1 MPKISL
7 VVCVYGDR
15 EPLAR
20 LLAES
25 SGCYDELLVVHDG
38 PDFQNVEELVQSWS
52 GRFYVRPRA
61 FCHEPHMPFAL
72 EKASCDWI
80 LKLDSDEYP
89 SRELRGWIT
98 KFRDQP
104 APEDISG
111 YQCIWPVWNGKKQV
125 TRYWPNKRTF
135 LYHRQR
141 IRYIGIAEMHF
152 FPDMPL
158 VKLPLVLQ
166 HEPATPSHGFKNI
179 FGKQRTRDARD
190 RAVQAILGSPLDHP
204 RWRYDDAAWPT
215 SIEEIRS
222 HPILTGLRRL
232 FVWPPRQA
240 VGMLLAGDFPHP
252 SVFAHAGT
260 FHATLCYEYCPQP
273 RLRRRRQTTPV
284 SST

>member
-1 MPKISL
+1 MPKVTL
-7 VVCVYGDR
+7 TVCVFGDR
-15 EPLAR
+15 KPLER
-20 LLAES
+20 LLANS
-25 SGCYDELLVVHDG
+25 DGCYDELLVVHDG
-38 PDFQNVEELVQSWS
+38 PDFQNVEELSRS
-52 GRFYVRPRA
+52 HGGRFYVCPRA
-61 FCHEPHMPFAL
+61 FCHEPHMPYAL
-72 EKASCDWI
+72 EKASYDWI
-80 LKLDSDEYP
+80 LKFDSDELP
-89 SRELRGWIT
+89 SPQLRDWIVR
-98 KFRDQP
+98 FRSQP
-104 APEDISG
+104 EPRDISG
-111 YQCIWPVWNGKKQV
+111 YQCIWPAWSGKRPT
-125 TRYWPNKRTF
+125 TRYWPNKRSF

-152 FPDMPL
+152 FPDMAM
-158 VKLPLVLQ
+158 VKLPLVLH

-260 FHATLCYEYCPQP
+260 FHATLCYEYWRQR
-273 RLRRRRQTTPV
+273 RLRRRRKTSPV